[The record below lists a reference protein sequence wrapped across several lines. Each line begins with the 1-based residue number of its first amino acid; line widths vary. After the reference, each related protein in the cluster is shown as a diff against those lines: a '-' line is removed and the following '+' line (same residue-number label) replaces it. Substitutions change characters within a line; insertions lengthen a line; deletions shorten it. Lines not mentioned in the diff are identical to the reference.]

1 LSTLFV
7 DTSALAKRYLSEVGS
22 AWVRSVTAP
31 AAGHVVIIAGVTGVE
46 MFSLLARRGRD
57 STLAAANITLLGN
70 AFLLHAE
77 HEYLVVPPDG
87 RVLAQARGLV
97 GRYPLR
103 TLDAIQLA
111 SAQTAGAILDETITF
126 ISSDRNLLAA
136 ASTEGLLTDDPLMH
150 P

>member
-22 AWVRSVTAP
+22 VWVSSVVAP
-31 AAGHVVIIAGVTGVE
+31 AAGQVVIIASVTVVE
-46 MFSLLARRGRD
+46 MFSLLARRGREG
-57 STLAAANITLLGN
+57 TLAAVNITLLGN

-77 HEYLVVPPDG
+77 REYLVVPLEG
-87 RVLAQARGLV
+87 RVLVQARALIGK
-97 GRYPLR
+97 YPLR

-111 SAQTAGAILDETITF
+111 NAQTAGAILGESITF

-136 ASTEGLLTDDPLMH
+136 ASAEGLLTDDPLMH